1 MIKSMTGYGKAVSE
15 NEQRTITIEIKTLN
29 SKQLDV
35 ITRLPYFIKEKELE
49 IRNIISQELQRGKVE
64 LVATIEDKNG
74 LSSKT
79 INREQVKAY
88 YNQLASIQEDL
99 NIQSQDL
106 LSTIM
111 RMPEI
116 LSTEEQELLEEDAIA
131 LESALRG
138 ALAKVN
144 EYRITEAVALDT
156 DLKLRINNISENLVE
171 IEQFES
177 ARVDR
182 IKERIKKNLD
192 EFFKNQTLDENRLEQ
207 EIIFYLEKLD
217 ITEEKVR
224 LKQHLSYFM
233 ETIELD
239 ESVGKKLNFISQEIG
254 REINT
259 IGSKAND
266 ADIQKIVVR
275 MKDDLEKIKE
285 QTLNVL

>member
-1 MIKSMTGYGKAVSE
+1 MTGYGKAVSE
-15 NEQRTITIEIKTLN
+15 NEKRAITIEIKTLN

-35 ITRLPYFIKEKELE
+35 ITRLPHFIKEKELE

-64 LVATIEDKNG
+64 LVASIEDKSG
-74 LSSKT
+74 LSSKK
-79 INREQVKAY
+79 INKEQVKAY
-88 YNQLASIQEDL
+88 YRQLAEIQEDL
-99 NIQSQDL
+99 SIQSQDL

-116 LSTEEQELLEEDAIA
+116 LSSEEDELLEEDAKA
-131 LESALRG
+131 LESAVRG

-144 EYRITEAVALDT
+144 EYRSTEAVALDT
-156 DLKLRINNISENLVE
+156 DLKLRVQNISDNLTA
-171 IEQFES
+171 IEQFEN
-177 ARVDR
+177 ARVER

-207 EIIFYLEKLD
+207 EIIYYLEKLD

-239 ESVGKKLNFISQEIG
+239 EPVGKKLNFISQEIG

-266 ADIQKIVVR
+266 ADMQKIVVK